1 MGRSADPPES
11 LGPCRTFGVAGALR
25 FAKRTHALLPFRLAY
40 GEPEAGIALAW
51 NFSSRASHFHFPS
64 W

>member
-25 FAKRTHALLPFRLAY
+25 FAKRAHALLPFRLAY

-51 NFSSRASHFHFPS
+51 NFSS
-64 W
+64 